1 MPKRKLSQAEREE
14 IEQDERDLAGT
25 NRSSTERRTEKGHIG
40 PAHSP
45 LPSGRSNQ
53 IYDGIN
59 GEERQ
64 YGGPRGGR
72 NGSKKKKRR
81 NKKKSLKKSEI
92 RSKKPKKKKGTRR
105 RKV

>member
-1 MPKRKLSQAEREE
+1 MSSNRNLTPAEKEA
-14 IEQDERDLAGT
+14 IEQYERDLAGT
-25 NRSSTERRTEKGHIG
+25 TRSSTENKSPITHTG
-40 PAHSP
+40 PAISP
-45 LPSGRSNQ
+45 LPTGSKFQRFPSS
-53 IYDGIN
+53 
-59 GEERQ
+59 EEREHL
-64 YGGPRGGR
+64 GGR

>member
-1 MPKRKLSQAEREE
+1 MPKRKLSQAERKE
-14 IEQDERDLAGT
+14 IEQDERDAVRT
-25 NRSSTERRTEKGHIG
+25 SRNNPERRTEIVHIG
-40 PAHSP
+40 SAISP
-45 LPSGRSNQ
+45 LPTKGNPETPTYPSSQ
-53 IYDGIN
+53 D
-59 GEERQ
+59 EHL
-64 YGGPRGGR
+64 GGR